1 MKLDYLECGKFLA
14 PHGVRGA
21 LKAEIWCDSPAVAAA
36 LPCLYLATGNGKY
49 TGMRLLQA
57 SPYKGGLLLT
67 IEGITTPEAAAA
79 LRSVIFYAKRS
90 DLDPEGKRVFYA
102 ETCGL
107 PVYDADS
114 GRLIGHVREV
124 DTSRPTVLYVID
136 TEAGEALLPDAPE
149 FIKEIDIERG
159 LTVRP
164 IPGLFDE
171 I

>member
-14 PHGVRGA
+14 SHGVRGA

-36 LPCLYLATGNGKY
+36 LPYLYLSAGNGKY
-49 TGMRLLQA
+49 TAVRLLQA

-67 IEGITTPEAAAA
+67 LDGITSPEEAAD
-79 LRSVIFYAKRS
+79 LRGVIFYAKRS
-90 DLDPEGKRVFYA
+90 DLDPRGERIFYA
-102 ETCGL
+102 ETYEL
-107 PVYDADS
+107 PVYDADG
-114 GRLIGHVREV
+114 GRLLGHVREV
-124 DTSRPTVLYVID
+124 DTSRPTVLYVIG
-136 TEAGEALLPDAPE
+136 TESGEVLLPDAPE

-159 LTVRP
+159 IKVRP

>member
-1 MKLDYLECGKFLA
+1 MKLEYLECGKFLA
-14 PHGVRGA
+14 PHGIRGA

-36 LPCLYLATGNGKY
+36 LPTLYLRDGSGKY
-49 TGMRLLQA
+49 TGKRLLQA

-67 IEGITTPEAAAA
+67 VEGITSPEAAVS
-79 LRSVIFYAKRS
+79 LRGVTFYAKRA

-102 ETCGL
+102 ETYGL
-107 PVYDADS
+107 PVYEIET
-114 GRLIGHVREV
+114 GRLLGRVREV

-136 TEAGEALLPDAPE
+136 TESGEVLLPDAPE
-149 FIKEIDIERG
+149 FIKEIDTERG